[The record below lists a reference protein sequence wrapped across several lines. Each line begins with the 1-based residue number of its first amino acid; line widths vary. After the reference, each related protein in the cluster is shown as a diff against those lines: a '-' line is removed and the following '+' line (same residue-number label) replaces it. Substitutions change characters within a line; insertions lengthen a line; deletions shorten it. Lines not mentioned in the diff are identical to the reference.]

1 MKKENIPLL
10 LGLFIPVVLIFFV
23 GVSIYVPTL
32 LTQPKYNFIY
42 VAGGDYYLLDG
53 FAVQNNKV
61 IKRDINYPP
70 NYSTQRPPIEPKLF
84 LCNVRTN
91 TSTEVSFEEAQ
102 KLRLSSDPMSPDG
115 FEVSSGSDNYSIF
128 SLLTSR
134 SSIYGEKYIRGHGIS
149 KRLNLRTEE
158 AVWYHNFRFMGWVM

>member
-10 LGLFIPVVLIFFV
+10 LGLLIPVVLILFV

-42 VAGGDYYLLDG
+42 AAGGDYYLLDS

-70 NYSTQRPPIEPKLF
+70 NYSTQRLPVEPRLF
-84 LCNVRTN
+84 LCNVRAN
-91 TSTEVSFEEAQ
+91 TSIEISFEEAQ
-102 KLRLSSDPMSPDG
+102 KLRLSSDLTSPDG
-115 FEVSSGSDNYSIF
+115 FQVSSGSDNYSIF
-128 SLLTSR
+128 SLFTSR
-134 SSIYGEKYIRGHGIS
+134 ASIYGEKYIRGHGIS
-149 KRLNLRTEE
+149 KRLNLRTED
-158 AVWYHNFRFMGWVM
+158 AAWYRNFRFIGWVI